1 MYGTGR
7 VKLETTSLSQ
17 ASQHSSNIFFP
28 QNAFLYL
35 FQLQDS
41 HCKLANA
48 SIFGAVLFKY
58 EVRHLT

>member
-17 ASQHSSNIFFP
+17 ASQHSSNKFFP

-41 HCKLANA
+41 HC
-48 SIFGAVLFKY
+48 IFGAVLFKY